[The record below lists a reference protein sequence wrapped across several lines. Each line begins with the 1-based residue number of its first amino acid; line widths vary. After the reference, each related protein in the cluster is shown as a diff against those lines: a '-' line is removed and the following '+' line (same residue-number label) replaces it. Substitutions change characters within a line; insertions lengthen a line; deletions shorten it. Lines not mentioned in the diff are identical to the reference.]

1 MLRSLAV
8 VLCLVFSSA
17 ARADIALWEV
27 FGCCDFH
34 EGPVIS
40 RGMTVPQSFTFWS
53 NVISYDG
60 TYVTLIATQDFD
72 AQLAY
77 GIGVWDGVP
86 NIGMPDFNRLDW
98 MPFPIVQA
106 GQTFQLFAPTAAVPE
121 PAALLAMVIGLTGIG
136 LLVTLK
142 RSSWHQTGRRS
153 M

>member
-1 MLRSLAV
+1 
-8 VLCLVFSSA
+8 
-17 ARADIALWEV
+17 
-27 FGCCDFH
+27 
-34 EGPVIS
+34 
-40 RGMTVPQSFTFWS
+40 MTVPQSFTFWS